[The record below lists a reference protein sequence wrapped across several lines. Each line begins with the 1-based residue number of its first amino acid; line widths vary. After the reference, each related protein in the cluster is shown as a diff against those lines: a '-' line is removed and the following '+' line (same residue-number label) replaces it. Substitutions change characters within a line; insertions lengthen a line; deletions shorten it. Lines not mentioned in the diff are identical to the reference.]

1 MERGYP
7 VNLSEF
13 FLLFFFLQE
22 NKISCFA
29 FVFDMSDFRAIILG
43 IVYGFKDSVMG
54 MTALLRLRSILEE
67 NQAEKQ
73 IKIDTYSSRRIRDR
87 RQADRKANR

>member
-1 MERGYP
+1 
-7 VNLSEF
+7 
-13 FLLFFFLQE
+13 
-22 NKISCFA
+22 
-29 FVFDMSDFRAIILG
+29 MSDFRAIILG

>member
-1 MERGYP
+1 
-7 VNLSEF
+7 
-13 FLLFFFLQE
+13 
-22 NKISCFA
+22 
-29 FVFDMSDFRAIILG
+29 MSDFRAIILG

-73 IKIDTYSSRRIRDR
+73 MKIDIYSSRRIRDR